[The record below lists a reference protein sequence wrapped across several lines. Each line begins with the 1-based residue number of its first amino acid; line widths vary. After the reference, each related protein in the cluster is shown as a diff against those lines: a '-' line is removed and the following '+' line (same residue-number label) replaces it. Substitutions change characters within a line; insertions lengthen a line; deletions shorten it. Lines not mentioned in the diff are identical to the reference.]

1 MSERSEREK
10 LAISTRRWMWA
21 GVILMGLFAGMFP
34 IFRLYEPAQRAE
46 ARESQSTFL
55 AARGDDLFDSECSA
69 CHGAQ
74 GLGALAPAVGSRNFL
89 ESVDDTQLSQLI
101 AVGMPGT
108 EMVAYSADFG
118 GPMTST
124 DIESITAYLR
134 SLEEESVANPN
145 WHTPLADENLSG
157 KDLYNL
163 ACARCHGLDQMGI
176 EDVAPDISETSFA
189 MDESDEWLSGRIRD
203 GRDDMPRFGGVLTD
217 DQINLLVAFLRGG
230 FLTTPTTV
238 VGDGSVTTTTKPDA
252 AADEVLKLGKLIFDV
267 TGGGKGCAECHAF
280 DGQGTNDGPNIIGS
294 SKSAISGAMGGG
306 ILEMDDVKLTPDEL
320 EAVYRY
326 LATLPP

>member
-1 MSERSEREK
+1 MSERNERKE
-10 LAISTRRWMWA
+10 LEISTHRWMWA
-21 GVILMGLFAGMFP
+21 GVILMGLLAGIFP
-34 IFRLYEPAQRAE
+34 IFRLYEPVQRAE
-46 ARESQSTFL
+46 ARESQMTFL
-55 AARGDDLFDSECSA
+55 AARGDELFDGECSA

-89 ESVDDTQLSQLI
+89 ESVEDIQISQLI
-101 AVGMPGT
+101 ALGMPGT
-108 EMVAYSADFG
+108 EMVAYSADYG

-124 DIESITAYLR
+124 DIEAITAYLR

-145 WHTPLADENLSG
+145 WRMPLADEDLSG

-163 ACARCHGLDQMGI
+163 ACTRCHGLDRMGI

-189 MDESDEWLSGRIRD
+189 MDESDEWLAERIRD
-203 GRDDMPRFGGVLTD
+203 GRDEMPRFGGVLTD
-217 DQINLLVAFLRGG
+217 SQINLLVAFLRGG
-230 FLTTPTTV
+230 LVTTTTTV
-238 VGDGSVTTTTKPDA
+238 VGDGSVTTTTRPDA
-252 AADEVLKLGKLIFDV
+252 DDDEVLKLGKLIFDV

-280 DGQGTNDGPNIIGS
+280 DAQGTKDGPNIIGS

-306 ILEMDDVKLTPDEL
+306 VVDMEDIKLTPDEL

-326 LATLPP
+326 LSTLSP